1 MTNGSLSCPW
11 RLYHGGRPRKEK
23 NGYQFVISFID
34 TSSKKA
40 TRPAILITDNSYEI
54 GGCEKNKI
62 ANSAL
67 VLVKNVVA
75 IIS

>member
-34 TSSKKA
+34 TLSKKA
-40 TRPAILITDNSYEI
+40 TREPANLITDNSYEI
-54 GGCEKNKI
+54 GGCEITK
-62 ANSAL
+62 L
-67 VLVKNVVA
+67 LTQL
-75 IIS
+75 